1 MRHMSN
7 LDLSEEELSS
17 RAEFYFGE
25 HLSKTVQKVTG
36 REHLDFQGDAR
47 GLYIFDQGAR

>member
-1 MRHMSN
+1 MRHMSD
-7 LDLSEEELSS
+7 LDLSKEELSS

-25 HLSKTVQKVTG
+25 HLSKTVQKGTG
-36 REHLDFQGDAR
+36 REHFDVQEGAR